1 MSGAHSS
8 DSRRSE
14 AFASLTGAA
23 AEVAEAIADMYG
35 HLGDRPGFD
44 AHLHADVTVWE
55 SADPRLL
62 RGLTQLDELRGPVPS
77 TDAARHKG
85 PAPFVAPTE
94 VVVDVWGDTAL
105 ARYVLVVDYV
115 GDPDAREHVRVTDV
129 LRLID
134 EQWIIMHHHAQ
145 DLAA

>member
-14 AFASLTGAA
+14 ASAFLTGAEA
-23 AEVAEAIADMYG
+23 DVAEAIADMYG
-35 HLGDRPGFD
+35 NLGNRPGFD

-62 RGLTQLDELRGPVPS
+62 RGLGQLDELRGPAPAP
-77 TDAARHKG
+77 DAARHKG

-94 VVVDVWGDTAL
+94 VVVDVWDDTAV
-105 ARYVLVVDYV
+105 ARYVLVVDYAD
-115 GDPDAREHVRVTDV
+115 DPEAREHVRVTDV

-134 EQWIIMHHHAQ
+134 EQWIIVHHHAQ